1 MCKVQLSEA
10 RKHQRKRSFCGNAD
24 GCWVM
29 TLLLAAFI
37 RVFPPAPRKKKK
49 KKGNV
54 RLCFSFCDSSWD
66 LKKEEQLGPSVLGF
80 VCTAPFASQHHAES
94 VWRKQGWKALLPFSC
109 LNHKT
114 AVCLPV
120 VPFFLFYSMPSS
132 VPTVASPASEA
143 GTLQTRAPFTV
154 WPWLIPWTLIHSLHR
169 RCFDL
174 KGKSKWLWYYSCLN
188 SVPRL

>member
-49 KKGNV
+49 KKATYASASASVWLKLGSQERGTAGAV
-54 RLCFSFCDSSWD
+54 CVGFCLHRSFCF
-66 LKKEEQLGPSVLGF
+66 P
-80 VCTAPFASQHHAES
+80 ASR
-94 VWRKQGWKALLPFSC
+94 RKRVTEAGMEGTFSC